1 MKRQVSVMEKY
12 KTYNRCKSTT
22 LFCEAFF
29 LIYYFMKKLLCL
41 FTLVNLLIFS
51 CSVLFASSVDEE
63 LQKIQ
68 KAYENIKDIRG
79 NFIQK
84 SFIKDLKRIDTYKGQ
99 FFIKIPKKLKWEY
112 KGEKAQEVF
121 INDNEILMY
130 QKKER
135 QAFRS
140 KFDWNTYG
148 QAPIALLSGFG
159 KIQEEFLI
167 SQKNGN
173 LLLKPKNPM
182 GRILSVEIV
191 SSENEFPITSFII
204 RDSLSNK
211 IEIILKDIRIN
222 TDLGEKLFDP
232 SLPKDIKIYEHNPG
246 D

>member
-22 LFCEAFF
+22 LFCDAFF

-41 FTLVNLLIFS
+41 FTLVNLLIFC

-68 KAYENIKDIRG
+68 KAYEHIKDIRG

-84 SFIKDLKRIDTYKGQ
+84 SFIKDLKRIDTYK
-99 FFIKIPKKLKWEY
+99 
-112 KGEKAQEVF
+112 
-121 INDNEILMY
+121 
-130 QKKER
+130 
-135 QAFRS
+135 
-140 KFDWNTYG
+140 
-148 QAPIALLSGFG
+148 
-159 KIQEEFLI
+159 EEFLI

>member
-12 KTYNRCKSTT
+12 KTYNRCKSIT
-22 LFCEAFF
+22 LFCDAFF

-84 SFIKDLKRIDTYKGQ
+84 RFIKDLKRTDTYKGQ

-112 KGEKAQEVF
+112 KGEKPQEVF

-191 SSENEFPITSFII
+191 SSENEFPITSSII

-211 IEIILKDIRIN
+211 IEII
-222 TDLGEKLFDP
+222 
-232 SLPKDIKIYEHNPG
+232 
-246 D
+246 